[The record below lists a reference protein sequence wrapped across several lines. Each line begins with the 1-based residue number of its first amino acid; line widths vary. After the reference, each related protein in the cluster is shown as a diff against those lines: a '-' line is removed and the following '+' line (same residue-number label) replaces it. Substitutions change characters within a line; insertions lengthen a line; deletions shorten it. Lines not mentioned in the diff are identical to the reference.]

1 LMYRFTIKI
10 AITGLIALGA
20 ASAGQ
25 IQIGGTTGLTSSYI
39 TTADGGIGS
48 TGTFNEQNYDTNL
61 FFGAQESGV
70 APTPYTG
77 YNQTAGAVGTLTDT
91 VNNITFSMID
101 DGVATTNTSNYGQAS
116 NVGQSNNVWV
126 STSTGNDT
134 ITVPVGVFGA
144 TGVWTMLNTE
154 LGGAGSL
161 RDADVTLDFSSTAN
175 GSAGITQI
183 QFKPTNTDTTATG
196 GTHFAIMNGVDC
208 TAGSGCTGT
217 GYGATGGNDGLSNPS
232 STATPVNLTNGA
244 ITYTAQNYYTQ
255 NLFGVNNLYNSAVG
269 SEANTSG
276 FLSLQ
281 DLGYVFSGSLA
292 TYAASEYLVSVQ
304 INEASGTQAGTSALG
319 LSAITV
325 TTAPTPE
332 PSSVILLLS
341 GLGAVAFGR
350 FRRRKA

>member
-1 LMYRFTIKI
+1 MTKI
-10 AITGLIALGA
+10 AIVGLIAL
-20 ASAGQ
+20 ASANAGQ
-25 IQIGGTTGLTSSYI
+25 IQIGGTNGLTNSYI
-39 TTADGGIGS
+39 TTANGGVGS

-61 FFGAQESGV
+61 FFGATESGT
-70 APTPYTG
+70 APTPYAG
-77 YNQTAGAVGTLTDT
+77 YNQTAGATGTLTDT
-91 VNNITFSMID
+91 VNNITFSMVN
-101 DGVATTNTSNYGQAS
+101 DGVAATNTSIYGQAS

-134 ITVPVGVFGA
+134 ITVPVGVFDV

-161 RDADVTLDFSSTAN
+161 RDADVTLDFSTTAN
-175 GSAGITQI
+175 GSSGITQI

-196 GTHFAIMNGVDC
+196 GTHFGIMNGDDC
-208 TAGSGCTGT
+208 TGGSGCTGT

-244 ITYTAQNYYTQ
+244 ITYSAQNYYTQ
-255 NLFGVNNLYNSAVG
+255 NLFGTNNLYNSAVG

-292 TYAASEYLVSVQ
+292 TYAASQYLVSVQ
-304 INEASGTQAGTSALG
+304 ITEAAGTQSGASALG
-319 LSAITV
+319 LSAVTV
-325 TTAPTPE
+325 TTGTPE
-332 PSSVILLLS
+332 PSTVFLLLS
-341 GLGAVAFGR
+341 GLGAIGFGR
-350 FRRRKA
+350 FRRRK